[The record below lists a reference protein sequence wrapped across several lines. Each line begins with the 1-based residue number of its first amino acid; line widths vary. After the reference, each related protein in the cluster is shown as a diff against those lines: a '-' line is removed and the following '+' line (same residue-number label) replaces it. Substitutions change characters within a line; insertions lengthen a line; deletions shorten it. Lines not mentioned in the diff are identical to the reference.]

1 MKKLDKCERCGAVPQ
16 CVTVPSGRLTYR
28 GKMIN
33 YYEVI
38 CECGA
43 RTGRSTR
50 KLEAYDDWNAKQEC
64 LRKASKN
71 D

>member
-1 MKKLDKCERCGAVPQ
+1 MKTLAKCERCGSEPK
-16 CVTVPSGRLTYR
+16 CVAVPSGRMTYH

-38 CECGA
+38 CDCGA

-64 LRKASKN
+64 LRKSEEK
-71 D
+71 